1 MMNVLRKPL
10 KGRVATPVSLSASI
24 ADTPIDIEHMSSMS
38 IAIQVTDTGA
48 LAGAFKLQV
57 SNNAFVDNVGD
68 TSLFDPIRSDVF
80 WEDLDSSEQTFVP
93 GTLTYSWDI
102 DFLSTEAIRLVW
114 TRSAGTGS
122 ALIYYCAKGP
132 GGGV

>member
-10 KGRVATPVSLSASI
+10 KGKVATPISLAATI
-24 ADTPIDIEHMSSMS
+24 ADTPIDIEHMASMG
-38 IAIQVTDTGA
+38 IAMSVVDGGA
-48 LAGAFKLQV
+48 LAGTFKLQV

-68 TSLFDPIRSDVF
+68 TTLFNPIRTDAF

-93 GTLTYSWDI
+93 GTLQYSWDI

-114 TRSAGTGS
+114 TRVAGTGTAS
-122 ALIYYCAKGP
+122 VYYCGKGP
-132 GGGV
+132 GGGQ